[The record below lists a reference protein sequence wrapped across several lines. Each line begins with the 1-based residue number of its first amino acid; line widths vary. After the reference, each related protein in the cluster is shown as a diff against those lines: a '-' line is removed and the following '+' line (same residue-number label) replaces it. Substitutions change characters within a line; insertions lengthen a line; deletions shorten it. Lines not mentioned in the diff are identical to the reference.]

1 MERWSQMSPNKE
13 PMENAFSPQYFVIS
27 KSEPR
32 YELIKKQLLD
42 PVHSEAGSSHFFIR
56 SGSDK
61 NCICRI
67 RAGNES
73 VLFYE
78 ILNHL
83 QEGISD
89 EDISEVLTNP
99 KNSTTV
105 PGYFYITPTLEKKL
119 LMANMLEYTINK
131 KKCES

>member
-1 MERWSQMSPNKE
+1 MSSKKE
-13 PMENAFSPQYFVIS
+13 HMENAFSPQYFVIS

-42 PVHSEAGSSHFFIR
+42 PISRVSGSSHFFIR
-56 SGSDK
+56 SMSDK
-61 NCICRI
+61 SCICRI
-67 RAGNES
+67 RAANGS

-89 EDISEVLTNP
+89 EDISEALANSE
-99 KNSTTV
+99 NSTPV
-105 PGYFYITPTLEKKL
+105 PGYFYLTPMLEKKL
-119 LMANMLEYTINK
+119 LSARMAEYSIHKN
-131 KKCES
+131 KCES

>member
-1 MERWSQMSPNKE
+1 MITLSNRKE
-13 PMENAFSPQYFVIS
+13 YTENAFSPQYFVIS

-42 PVHSEAGSSHFFIR
+42 PVHSPVGSSHFFIR

-61 NCICRI
+61 SCICRI
-67 RAGNES
+67 RAGNGS

-83 QEGISD
+83 QEGISE

-99 KNSTTV
+99 ENSTLV
-105 PGYFYITPTLEKKL
+105 PGYFYITPDIEKKL
-119 LMANMLEYTINK
+119 QGANMPEYPNHK
-131 KKCES
+131 KKYES